1 MKIKVNGKA
10 IEVMEGTTVGSVPA
24 LAGISPE
31 GIAIAVENKVIRKA
45 DWDTAELNDG
55 DRVTVIK
62 AVCGG

>member
-1 MKIKVNGKA
+1 MEIKVNGK
-10 IEVMEGTTVGSVPA
+10 VYVVNDGTTVGDVPS

-45 DWDTAELNDG
+45 DWSSTMLNNG
-55 DRVTVIK
+55 DRITVIK